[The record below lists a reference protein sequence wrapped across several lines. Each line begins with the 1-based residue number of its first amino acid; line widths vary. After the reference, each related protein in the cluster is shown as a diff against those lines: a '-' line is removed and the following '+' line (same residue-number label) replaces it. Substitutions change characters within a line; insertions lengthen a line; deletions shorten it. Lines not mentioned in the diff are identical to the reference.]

1 MPYKLIKDFISRDLV
16 EALEVLLEGA
26 KQGEVTGIAFAAT
39 LRQQRFITNVAG
51 VCYRHPSFARGI
63 VASLDDELSG
73 IVQGRDPNET
83 R

>member
-1 MPYKLIKDFISRDLV
+1 MPYRLVKDFISRDLV